1 MNIDCSRRCNHTGSS
16 GRDNGPQQRRKAG
29 GAQTWMSPMADCLVQ
44 RHGGRENRY
53 NVGGIKVGRRLR
65 TDEDII
71 ECAIDEWE
79 QRHG

>member
-1 MNIDCSRRCNHTGSS
+1 
-16 GRDNGPQQRRKAG
+16 
-29 GAQTWMSPMADCLVQ
+29 MADCLLQ